1 MGKRKTNENFDSKKT
16 IETSIL
22 EKLVAEAIVKVKA
35 DYQQEI
41 NSLRNELNV
50 VRNNQELVTEQ
61 CKQNI
66 DSLKQDVSILIEKT
80 DHILG
85 SLTYLADEYDDFNV
99 KLTANSQVSQRN
111 LINIC
116 ELKKEVDYI
125 ICKQNVAEAQLDD
138 LEQYGRRE
146 NLEIHGVPL
155 KRDENT
161 NEIVKS
167 VVSSLN
173 VRLDDH
179 QISTSHRL
187 ASSYKKIQRSQA
199 TEQPPPI
206 IVRFANRD
214 KRNEIYK
221 KRKLLKLNCK
231 TELMSHNSSPNI
243 TIQENLTPLRKSI
256 YKAAKQAK
264 AALNYKFA
272 WTSQGKIFLRQDT
285 DTKVFKISSFHD
297 LAKLGYSG
305 AGEKIS
311 RF

>member
-1 MGKRKTNENFDSKKT
+1 MGKRKTNENFESKKT
-16 IETSIL
+16 VETSIL

-80 DHILG
+80 GHILG

-99 KLTANSQVSQRN
+99 KLTSNSQVSQRN

-187 ASSYKKIQRSQA
+187 ASSYEKIQRSQA

-221 KRKLLKLNCK
+221 KRKLLKLNGK
-231 TELMSHNSSPNI
+231 TEPMSHNSSPNI
-243 TIQENLTPLRKSI
+243 TILENLTPLRKSI
-256 YKAAKQAK
+256 YKAAKQVK

-305 AGEKIS
+305 ANEKIS